1 MGKLKCR
8 EVKSQSLYLFGGICY
23 TFSHEELMLKLALK
37 IPIQN
42 VYAACVYNQEWET
55 HDKKRALMWDPDK
68 QQIAE

>member
-42 VYAACVYNQEWET
+42 VYAACVYNQE
-55 HDKKRALMWDPDK
+55 
-68 QQIAE
+68 